1 MSKEIKIKKDIKAN
15 EISSFLRELADTFD
29 GRKEAFD
36 VGVRKQ
42 LHDFSR
48 IEINIKKNMLLASV
62 KMKMEQ
68 GESLAQYHGLKSQ
81 RPPAKPGVFD

>member
-1 MSKEIKIKKDIKAN
+1 MSKEIKINKKINAN

-29 GRKEAFD
+29 GQKEAFD
-36 VGVRKQ
+36 IDVRKHLQ
-42 LHDFSR
+42 NFSK

-68 GESLAQYHGLKSQ
+68 GEPIEITHKKLMNSQ
-81 RPPAKPGVFD
+81 AAT